1 MNDETTPNGASDDDG
16 NRRLPPS
23 PPSPERP
30 VEQDIVPKMEPEDRP
45 DLADHEADTDE
56 VLTLPGTTSSDWLD
70 EPRRRRRRERTPPK
84 GPVDRWRRKWRRW
97 RRHRRALAAIE
108 PWYRPRNIVLGII
121 AIVFIGLISVLLS
134 AYIRLSDVR
143 RAPLLP
149 TESAPSSVGTNIVLL
164 GSNGQS
170 GALVLD
176 PNTLVVQ
183 FIHISANWGSGQ
195 VIDLPRDLVL
205 TSGDPST
212 TVESLYKAGGVVG
225 LISALQ
231 KDMGLTVNHV
241 IQTSFGGYAQVTDD
255 LGGLSIKT
263 DTGKQQF
270 TGAQAQAYAAEPNPV
285 GGTIETGHRYQHW
298 SKAMLEATLQPGVLL
313 NPFTLWSV
321 FSHTTS
327 NIVVDDSLGN
337 SALMGLVWDASSL
350 SPSDLHFF
358 TAPNAGYGTIKG
370 THVLLAN
377 PTAFS
382 QLSTAIRT
390 DNLATIGLFQ

>member
-1 MNDETTPNGASDDDG
+1 M
-16 NRRLPPS
+16 PPS
-23 PPSPERP
+23 PPPNAPES
-30 VEQDIVPKMEPEDRP
+30 VEHEIVPKISPEDRP
-45 DLADHEADTDE
+45 DLADHHTDTDE
-56 VLTLPGTTSSDWLD
+56 VLSIPGTTDWLD
-70 EPRRRRRRERTPPK
+70 DNRRHRRRRRTPPT
-84 GPVDRWRRKWRRW
+84 GPVDRWKRKWRRW

-108 PWYRPRNIVLGII
+108 PWYRPRNIVLAI
-121 AIVFIGLISVLLS
+121 AAVVFIALVSVLLS
-134 AYIRLSDVR
+134 AYIRISDIR

-149 TESAPSSVGTNIVLL
+149 VESAPSSIGTNIVLL
-164 GSNGQS
+164 GSNGPS
-170 GALVLD
+170 GALALD
-176 PNTLVVQ
+176 PNTMVVQ

-195 VIDLPRDLVL
+195 VIDLPRDLL
-205 TSGDPST
+205 LGSGSSAT
-212 TVESLYKAGGVVG
+212 TVESLYQSGGVVA

-241 IQTSFGGYAQVTDD
+241 IETSFSGYAEVTDD

-270 TGAQAQAYAAEPNPV
+270 TGSQAQAYAAEPNPV

-327 NIVVDDSLGN
+327 NIVVDDTLGN

-358 TAPNAGYGTIKG
+358 TAPNGGYGTFQGK
-370 THVLLAN
+370 HVLLAN
-377 PTAFS
+377 PPAFS

>member
-1 MNDETTPNGASDDDG
+1 MNDETTPAGAPDDEHK
-16 NRRLPPS
+16 RLPPS
-23 PPSPERP
+23 PPRQEPPIEH
-30 VEQDIVPKMEPEDRP
+30 EIVPKMEPEDRP
-45 DLADHEADTDE
+45 DLTDHEADADE

-70 EPRRRRRRERTPPK
+70 RPRQRRRQRTPPK

-97 RRHRRALAAIE
+97 RRHRRTLADVE
-108 PWYRPRNIVLGII
+108 PWYRPRNIALAVAVILLIGI
-121 AIVFIGLISVLLS
+121 VSVLLS
-134 AYIRLSDVR
+134 AYIRISDIR

-149 TESAPSSVGTNIVLL
+149 VESAPASVGTNIVLL

-183 FIHISANWGSGQ
+183 FIHISANWGAGQ
-195 VIDLPRDLVL
+195 VIDLPRDLVVGTGDSATTIENL
-205 TSGDPST
+205 YTS
-212 TVESLYKAGGVVG
+212 KGVVG

-255 LGGLSIKT
+255 LGGLAIKT

-270 TGAQAQAYAAEPNPV
+270 TGAQAQAYAAEPNPP

-298 SKAMLEATLQPGVLL
+298 SKAMLEATLQPSTLL

-327 NIVVDDSLGN
+327 NIVVDDTLGN
-337 SALMGLVWDASSL
+337 GALMGLVWDASSL

-358 TAPNAGYGTIKG
+358 TAPNAGYGSFKG
-370 THVLLAN
+370 KQVLRPN
-377 PTAFS
+377 PTAFA

-390 DNLATIGLFQ
+390 DNLATLGLFQ